1 MRRTRLVSVLT
12 AVATAAS
19 TTAAVAQPLDPY
31 GDPAPAP
38 DTKPA
43 PPPADQPPGVT
54 DRDPE
59 MDEAVAAALVR
70 RAKELIAVEAWAD
83 AQQLL
88 GEAVVRSPDGAAAT
102 EARALLVDVNA
113 KLGIQPA
120 QAEPQPPQ
128 PPPDRVADPVVQQL
142 DYERPEAPRG
152 PSRGGRAFLGHSIVI
167 GGVIGGF
174 FGDVVTA
181 DIDGT
186 EIDGDPEDTEDAG
199 GIVGG
204 VLLGAVGGLALGMG
218 LRKNEWMTRDDVT
231 VIDSFTAFGMVG
243 SLSLGAVMDPAETE
257 AYSMNAV
264 IGTGAGLVTG
274 LLVAKKH
281 EISSRRMARVDL
293 WAAAGALAP
302 WLIFTA
308 ADGDHDGAQ
317 VAGVFSI
324 AGLVGG
330 AWLGFRV
337 TRDWD
342 GAPAYRDDAPPAVVR
357 RGSDGA
363 WSVGAPS
370 LRPVNDPSLGPVLGR
385 GAAVGLVGARW

>member
-1 MRRTRLVSVLT
+1 MRPSRLVSVLT

-19 TTAAVAQPLDPY
+19 TTVAAAQPLDPY
-31 GDPAPAP
+31 GDPPAP

-43 PPPADQPPGVT
+43 PPAPDQPPGVT

-70 RAKELIAVEAWAD
+70 RAKDLIAAEAWVD

-88 GEAVVRSPDGAAAT
+88 GEAVVRSPDGAAAA
-102 EARALLVDVNA
+102 EARVLLVDVNA
-113 KLGIQPA
+113 RLGIQPA
-120 QAEPQPPQ
+120 QTEPQPPP
-128 PPPDRVADPVVQQL
+128 PPPDRVADPVVEQQL
-142 DYERPEAPRG
+142 DLERPMPERG

-186 EIDGDPEDTEDAG
+186 EIDGDPEDTEDSG

-204 VLLGAVGGLALGMG
+204 VLLGAVGGLALGMV
-218 LRKNEWMTRDDVT
+218 LRKNEWMTRADVT
-231 VIDSFTAFGMVG
+231 VIDSFTAFGLVG
-243 SLSLGAVMDPAETE
+243 SLSLGAVMDPAESE

-264 IGTGAGLVTG
+264 LGTGAGLVTG

-317 VAGVFSI
+317 VAGVFSL

-337 TRDWD
+337 TRGWD

-370 LRPVNDPSLGPVLGR
+370 LRPVNDPSLGPALGK
-385 GAAVGLVGARW
+385 GAAVGLLGARW

>member
-19 TTAAVAQPLDPY
+19 TTAVVAQPVDPY

-38 DTKPA
+38 SPSPDGKPA

-70 RAKELIAVEAWAD
+70 RAKQLIAAEAWAD

-120 QAEPQPPQ
+120 QPEAQPPQ
-128 PPPDRVADPVVQQL
+128 PPPDRVADPVVEQQFDL
-142 DYERPEAPRG
+142 ERPMPERG

-186 EIDGDPEDTEDAG
+186 EIDGDPRTP
-199 GIVGG
+199 
-204 VLLGAVGGLALGMG
+204 
-218 LRKNEWMTRDDVT
+218 RT
-231 VIDSFTAFGMVG
+231 
-243 SLSLGAVMDPAETE
+243 PA
-257 AYSMNAV
+257 ASS
-264 IGTGAGLVTG
+264 
-274 LLVAKKH
+274 VACC
-281 EISSRRMARVDL
+281 SARSAASPSA
-293 WAAAGALAP
+293 WAC
-302 WLIFTA
+302 
-308 ADGDHDGAQ
+308 
-317 VAGVFSI
+317 
-324 AGLVGG
+324 
-330 AWLGFRV
+330 
-337 TRDWD
+337 
-342 GAPAYRDDAPPAVVR
+342 
-357 RGSDGA
+357 
-363 WSVGAPS
+363 
-370 LRPVNDPSLGPVLGR
+370 
-385 GAAVGLVGARW
+385 ARTSG